1 MTPAEATEARATTGA
16 MIEAERI
23 MKVVSC
29 GIRGVMFYLGV
40 VKCKRKTSLVVVG
53 EDGKLVGDVMLYY
66 M

>member
-29 GIRGVMFYLGV
+29 GIKEVISYLGV
-40 VKCKRKTSLVVVG
+40 VNVNERQRTFVVVV
-53 EDGKLVGDVMLYY
+53 EDAILVCIGVCY